1 MTVIARAAGRQGAGA
16 GESVLFLHIPKTA
29 GTTLQ
34 AIISRQY
41 PAASIYTIGT
51 DINRAIIRFRELP
64 DSERRRFRVVQGH
77 MSFGLH
83 AFMEPPAVYVTLLR
97 EPVSRTFSDYR
108 FVSTNTLHPLYA
120 TVKSMSLAEY
130 LQSGLT
136 GQLSNGQTRL
146 LSGDSE
152 ASNIG
157 IPTLRELGRA
167 DLRAATEN
175 LERHFAV
182 VGLQERFDETLL
194 LMQRR
199 LGWQS
204 PVYVRRNV
212 TPQRGTPSAP
222 PPPQRR
228 MIEAQNQLDIEL
240 YRYACDRFEESIR
253 EAGPSFQGELE
264 TFRSRNRRYQ
274 LLSALGWRQL
284 RLHVGTLKRRLY
296 G

>member
-1 MTVIARAAGRQGAGA
+1 
-16 GESVLFLHIPKTA
+16 
-29 GTTLQ
+29 
-34 AIISRQY
+34 
-41 PAASIYTIGT
+41 
-51 DINRAIIRFRELP
+51 
-64 DSERRRFRVVQGH
+64 
-77 MSFGLH
+77 
-83 AFMEPPAVYVTLLR
+83 
-97 EPVSRTFSDYR
+97 
-108 FVSTNTLHPLYA
+108 
-120 TVKSMSLAEY
+120 
-130 LQSGLT
+130 
-136 GQLSNGQTRL
+136 
-146 LSGDSE
+146 
-152 ASNIG
+152 
-157 IPTLRELGRA
+157 
-167 DLRAATEN
+167 
-175 LERHFAV
+175 
-182 VGLQERFDETLL
+182 QERFDETLL